1 MARSSSSSAG
11 PTSGDALGNSRVP
24 THAEV
29 PKDETV
35 ESLWA
40 EVQRLRALVGPSEES
55 YVALRLDVLGAR
67 DAAMGSE
74 MELGEARALV
84 RTLGSE
90 VDRLQRDHVW
100 LRQAVI
106 RRLIEFKGL
115 LRSSPKRAAKRLV
128 NR

>member
-1 MARSSSSSAG
+1 MARSTSSTAG
-11 PTSGDALGNSRVP
+11 PTSGNALANNGVP

-29 PKDETV
+29 PEGETV

-84 RTLGSE
+84 RALGSE